1 MHRGPAEPGRRPGHR
16 PRAQPAEP
24 QGRADP
30 AARRPAPGQPATG
43 QAAGRRGPGPVQ
55 LVLPEPGRL
64 AVAAR
69 GTRNKGQGQNQV
81 RQAVRRPEAAAVDR
95 AGPGRQPADRHPRRA
110 HHRPGPGRPA
120 RHLGAHRERQGPRG
134 HHRPGHPLHGRGR
147 TPLRSRGPDRLGPGR
162 GHRHPGQ
169 PGRRGRDRAAHPVP
183 PVGTAPRPTARE
195 PARCHRRHLQG
206 RCRGGH
212 RQQQRAQ
219 RGHLRAGPQPDPG
232 PPAARGPG
240 QPGGRVPRPHRPA
253 RTADA
258 AREARSVE
266 MSAITVAPP
275 QTPASPRTN
284 SNSSSNSNSHGLL
297 KLTLTEL
304 KLLTRERVRAALP
317 IAIPLI
323 LIVILGNIRSLRQPQ
338 AIYGGESFIDLYTT
352 TMVVFGL
359 ALLAL
364 TNMPMM
370 LADYRERGVLKRLQT
385 TPIGPARVLAAQ
397 LMADLAVAVVM
408 VVAILAVARIGF
420 AVPLPRQ
427 VGGFVLAAALAAA
440 ALLSAGLLIAAIA
453 PTGRV
458 ARGIGGL
465 LFYAMMFFAG
475 LWLPIPSM
483 PAVLQHIS
491 HATPLGAAVPALTAA
506 AEGSMPT
513 ALQLGTMA
521 GWAVALGLAAA
532 RFFRWE

>member
-1 MHRGPAEPGRRPGHR
+1 
-16 PRAQPAEP
+16 
-24 QGRADP
+24 
-30 AARRPAPGQPATG
+30 
-43 QAAGRRGPGPVQ
+43 
-55 LVLPEPGRL
+55 
-64 AVAAR
+64 
-69 GTRNKGQGQNQV
+69 
-81 RQAVRRPEAAAVDR
+81 
-95 AGPGRQPADRHPRRA
+95 
-110 HHRPGPGRPA
+110 
-120 RHLGAHRERQGPRG
+120 
-134 HHRPGHPLHGRGR
+134 
-147 TPLRSRGPDRLGPGR
+147 
-162 GHRHPGQ
+162 
-169 PGRRGRDRAAHPVP
+169 
-183 PVGTAPRPTARE
+183 
-195 PARCHRRHLQG
+195 
-206 RCRGGH
+206 
-212 RQQQRAQ
+212 
-219 RGHLRAGPQPDPG
+219 
-232 PPAARGPG
+232 
-240 QPGGRVPRPHRPA
+240 
-253 RTADA
+253 
-258 AREARSVE
+258 